1 MNIKKIFLIVAAT
14 LFYATSQAQDKVSD
28 TISIGKTDA
37 TDAIIEKI
45 GEQAIELKSLK
56 TREQQLLD
64 SIAGLNKQLV
74 EKEVLI
80 KSEREN
86 KMKVEDEKNSLKIKY
101 DGLVKEFSTLD
112 AIVYKQCLLY
122 PLEGRYNENLINE
135 ALRAAHSFANL
146 SPQKSAEFNECMK
159 TYEPLLHQY
168 EKYNEEIMNFI
179 KDKEQYLITKMTFR
193 KIKTITVD
201 EGDRT
206 NFINELKG
214 LTYYQKC
221 YIHRNDP
228 PYKSILY
235 LDEAIDKFKAI
246 INEKGDVSKK
256 FNDLIKSLEP
266 KQKTAEL

>member
-1 MNIKKIFLIVAAT
+1 
-14 LFYATSQAQDKVSD
+14 
-28 TISIGKTDA
+28 
-37 TDAIIEKI
+37 
-45 GEQAIELKSLK
+45 
-56 TREQQLLD
+56 
-64 SIAGLNKQLV
+64 
-74 EKEVLI
+74 
-80 KSEREN
+80 
-86 KMKVEDEKNSLKIKY
+86 
-101 DGLVKEFSTLD
+101 
-112 AIVYKQCLLY
+112 
-122 PLEGRYNENLINE
+122 
-135 ALRAAHSFANL
+135 
-146 SPQKSAEFNECMK
+146 
-159 TYEPLLHQY
+159 
-168 EKYNEEIMNFI
+168 MNFI
-179 KDKEQYLITKMTFR
+179 KDKEQYLTTKMTFR
-193 KIKTITVD
+193 KIKTMTVD

>member
-168 EKYNEEIMNFI
+168 EKYNEEIMNLL
-179 KDKEQYLITKMTFR
+179 KTKSNT
-193 KIKTITVD
+193 
-201 EGDRT
+201 
-206 NFINELKG
+206 L
-214 LTYYQKC
+214 
-221 YIHRNDP
+221 
-228 PYKSILY
+228 
-235 LDEAIDKFKAI
+235 
-246 INEKGDVSKK
+246 
-256 FNDLIKSLEP
+256 
-266 KQKTAEL
+266 

>member
-1 MNIKKIFLIVAAT
+1 M
-14 LFYATSQAQDKVSD
+14 
-28 TISIGKTDA
+28 
-37 TDAIIEKI
+37 
-45 GEQAIELKSLK
+45 
-56 TREQQLLD
+56 
-64 SIAGLNKQLV
+64 
-74 EKEVLI
+74 
-80 KSEREN
+80 
-86 KMKVEDEKNSLKIKY
+86 
-101 DGLVKEFSTLD
+101 
-112 AIVYKQCLLY
+112 YKQCLLY
-122 PLEGRYNENLINE
+122 PLEGRYDENLINE

-179 KDKEQYLITKMTFR
+179 KDKEQYLTTKMTFR
-193 KIKTITVD
+193 KIKTMTVD

-266 KQKTAEL
+266 KQKQLNYDEINMLGIDFFTII

>member
-1 MNIKKIFLIVAAT
+1 MNIKKIFLVVVMT
-14 LFYATSQAQDKVSD
+14 LFYATSQAQDNNSD
-28 TISIGKTDA
+28 TIKTDA
-37 TDAIIEKI
+37 TDALIEKI
-45 GEQAIELKSLK
+45 GEQAIELKSLR

-64 SIAGLNKQLV
+64 SIAELNKQLV
-74 EKEVLI
+74 EKEALI

-86 KMKVEDEKNSLKIKY
+86 KMKVEDEKNSLKIKF

-122 PLEGRYNENLINE
+122 PLEGRYDENLINE

-168 EKYNEEIMNFI
+168 EKYNEEIKTFIKHKKQELTQKMTLLKVKTMTVDDSDRANFI
-179 KDKEQYLITKMTFR
+179 S
-193 KIKTITVD
+193 
-201 EGDRT
+201 
-206 NFINELKG
+206 ELKG
-214 LTYYQKC
+214 LTYYQEC